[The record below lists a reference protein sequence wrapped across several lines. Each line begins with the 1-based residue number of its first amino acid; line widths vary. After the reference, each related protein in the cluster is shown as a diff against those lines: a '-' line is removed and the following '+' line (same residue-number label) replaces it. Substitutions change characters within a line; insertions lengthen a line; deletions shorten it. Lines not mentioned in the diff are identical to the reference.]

1 MTRIPK
7 EELLQATML
16 ALTRQNVVGDS
27 SDQVTGLIGDV
38 AIYTEGWN
46 VQTPPIYGDFDS

>member
-38 AIYTEGWN
+38 AIYTDGWI
-46 VQTPPIYGDFDS
+46 VQTPPIYGDFDA

>member
-38 AIYTEGWN
+38 AIYTEGWI

>member
-1 MTRIPK
+1 MTGVPK

-16 ALTRQNVVGDS
+16 ALTRQNVISESGDPS
-27 SDQVTGLIGDV
+27 GAMLGDV
-38 AIYTEGWN
+38 AIYTEGWI

>member
-16 ALTRQNVVGDS
+16 ALTRQNVVGEVGDPS
-27 SDQVTGLIGDV
+27 GAMLGDV
-38 AIYTEGWN
+38 AIYTEGWR

>member
-1 MTRIPK
+1 MTRVPK

-16 ALTRQNVVGDS
+16 ALTRQNVVGEVGDPS
-27 SDQVTGLIGDV
+27 GAMLGDV
-38 AIYTEGWN
+38 AIYTEGWI